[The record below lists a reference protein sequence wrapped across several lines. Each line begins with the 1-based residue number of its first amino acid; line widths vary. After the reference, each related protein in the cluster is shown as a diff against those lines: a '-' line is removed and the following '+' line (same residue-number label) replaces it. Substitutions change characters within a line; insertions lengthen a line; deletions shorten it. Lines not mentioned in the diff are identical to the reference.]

1 MSCRDR
7 GLEKQ
12 LQSSSRQDSAL
23 FQVQC
28 HDVISMPS
36 SAKSTTRAPSSLMA
50 RVPRLGAECLYPC
63 NCKKPVHTISILMSI
78 AINYGIFLKFLT
90 PANCDRNIINIHVAL
105 GRNIG
110 TQVVQGP
117 NSMTK
122 GRDLSHAEGYIYIY
136 IYMGY
141 IWDI

>member
-1 MSCRDR
+1 
-7 GLEKQ
+7 
-12 LQSSSRQDSAL
+12 
-23 FQVQC
+23 
-28 HDVISMPS
+28 MPS

-117 NSMTK
+117 NSMPK

-136 IYMGY
+136 IYGIHMGHMNTY
-141 IWDI
+141 II